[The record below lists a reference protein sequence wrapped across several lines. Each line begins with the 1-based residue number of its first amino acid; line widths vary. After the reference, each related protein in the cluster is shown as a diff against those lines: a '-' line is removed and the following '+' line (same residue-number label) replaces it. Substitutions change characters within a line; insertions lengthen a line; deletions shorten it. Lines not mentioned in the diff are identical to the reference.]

1 MTRAA
6 TVVSYVLHP
15 LWMPLMTLSLAY
27 WMDPFLGLHPPVFRF
42 LLFILVV
49 NTVAPGLS
57 VLFMIRRG
65 VITDL
70 EIRRK
75 RERFVPFVLFLFYY
89 GLSYILIRIRVE
101 YVPIDVLTVFFA
113 LLVSLIV
120 GMLFTLRTKI
130 SMHLMAIGGLC
141 GTLSALNQMHLLSR
155 GYIIAAVLIGAG
167 ILGWARIRM
176 GVHSHQQV
184 YLGFSVGFLVHYGF
198 LMLRIYV

>member
-15 LWMPLMTLSLAY
+15 LWMPLFTLSLVY
-27 WMDPFLGLHPPVFRF
+27 WIDPFLGLHPPVFRF

-57 VLFMIRRG
+57 VLFMVRRG

-75 RERFVPFVLFLFYY
+75 RERFIPFLLFLFYY
-89 GLSYILIRIRVE
+89 GLSYALIRLRVE
-101 YVPIDVLTVFFA
+101 YVPTDVLVVFFA
-113 LLVSLIV
+113 LIVSLVV

-141 GTLSALNQMHLLSR
+141 GSLAAFNEMHLLGR
-155 GYIIAAVLIGAG
+155 DYIIALVLIGAG
-167 ILGWARIRM
+167 LLGWARIRM
-176 GVHSHQQV
+176 GVHSHRQV
-184 YLGFSVGFLVHYGF
+184 YLGFLVGFLVHYGF
-198 LMLRIYV
+198 LTFRLYL